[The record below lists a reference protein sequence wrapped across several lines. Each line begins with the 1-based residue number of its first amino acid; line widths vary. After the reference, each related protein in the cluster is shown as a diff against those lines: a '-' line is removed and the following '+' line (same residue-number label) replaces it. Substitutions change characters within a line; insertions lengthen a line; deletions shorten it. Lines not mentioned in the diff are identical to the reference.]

1 MALPVDDFSL
11 DGVTTDT
18 TGIKGAGKGIKRT
31 WLKAFETAPAQML
44 CAYGLAKHATLSNEA
59 VWDAVAQPLKSGA
72 LFMTEYA
79 DEDAERRGVAINRW
93 LKSLYDYLQYQK
105 TPAQKKK
112 NEFIIK
118 ENVCAMFYDEI
129 ERLLPS
135 VEYCL
140 APKRQGVSSGAASL
154 RSSAAAVAEVVST
167 ARDPAE
173 LERHAA
179 ILYKWLD
186 PTKVSRIRMMLSY
199 QGCGGLPY
207 VASVHQLV
215 TACFREYG
223 NKHHQC
229 TNGNVSEVDFQD
241 AVMER
246 HRIGD
251 NGISGSSVAR
261 ADDFS

>member
-1 MALPVDDFSL
+1 MVDDFSF
-11 DGVTTDT
+11 DGVSIET
-18 TGIKGAGKGIKRT
+18 TGAKGAGKGTKRT

-59 VWDAVAQPLKSGA
+59 VWDAVVQPLKSGA

-105 TPAQKKK
+105 TPVQKKK
-112 NEFIIK
+112 NEFILN
-118 ENVCAMFYDEI
+118 ENVIKMFYEEI
-129 ERLLPS
+129 ERILPS

-140 APKRQGVSSGAASL
+140 AKKRQGVSSGAASL
-154 RSSAAAVAEVVST
+154 RSSAVAVAEVVST
-167 ARDPAE
+167 ARDPAL
-173 LERHAA
+173 LEQHAA

-223 NKHHQC
+223 NKHHQS
-229 TNGNVSEVDFQD
+229 NNSNVSEADFQA
-241 AVMER
+241 AVRER

-251 NGISGSSVAR
+251 NGISANPAAGV
-261 ADDFS
+261 DDFS